1 MLTPKCGLKNQI
13 KMANNSFNPKFVIK
27 IASGGHQVY
36 SGQICLMLRQHGEL
50 ARVAGG
56 RGPPGQPGTN
66 DATAVVTRP
75 QDEDRAPHFLWF
87 QPIFIPSYSNDSRH
101 HRRTR
106 PAVYPLNTR
115 HRSRCC
121 VNFGQLSQHKHDL
134 MFPWCILSW
143 VLLENPRLTLFT
155 HFPPQLYS
163 KFKTLNVWMRPKENM
178 VLSHLLEGNLTA
190 IFD

>member
-1 MLTPKCGLKNQI
+1 MP
-13 KMANNSFNPKFVIK
+13 NNSFNLKFDIK
-27 IASGGHQVY
+27 YQELCT
-36 SGQICLMLRQHGEL
+36 GQICLMLR
-50 ARVAGG
+50 
-56 RGPPGQPGTN
+56 PPATWRASQSRWWLGTTGAAGTN

-101 HRRTR
+101 HRRPR
-106 PAVYPLNTR
+106 PAVYHLNTR

-143 VLLENPRLTLFT
+143 VLLDNRGLTLFT

-163 KFKTLNVWMRPKENM
+163 KFKSLNVWMRPRENFM
-178 VLSHLLEGNLTA
+178 RAVWRQYLIKRLCLS
-190 IFD
+190 